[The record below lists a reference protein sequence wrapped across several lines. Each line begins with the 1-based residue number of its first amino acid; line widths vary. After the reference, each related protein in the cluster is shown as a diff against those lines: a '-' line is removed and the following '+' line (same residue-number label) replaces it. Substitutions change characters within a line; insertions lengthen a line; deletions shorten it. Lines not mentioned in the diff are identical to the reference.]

1 MPRFK
6 VAYSPESLQEIKR
19 IVDHYNALSKG
30 LGARFKKNLLA
41 EIVLIKQ
48 NPFTRSFYA
57 VVGVF
62 FHQPPICSL
71 IAVMREKTPIINSR
85 LIKQGG

>member
-41 EIVLIKQ
+41 ENKTLL
-48 NPFTRSFYA
+48 PGLSA
-57 VVGVF
+57 M
-62 FHQPPICSL
+62 
-71 IAVMREKTPIINSR
+71 MRFDLP
-85 LIKQGG
+85 L